1 MVSDNGNRAPKMNAH
16 PNLGKGASGGGERAA
31 LRAGGFQG
39 IEGSGS
45 KGVLQGSS
53 PDRESHVCKQTDGEK
68 T

>member
-1 MVSDNGNRAPKMNAH
+1 MNAH